1 MKDLKRK
8 LIKRIKEGINGCCNI
23 IIYIPFKKYS
33 CRSCPFISFVWI
45 TIQRPEHYLDPS
57 KIAKKD
63 FYTSDT
69 PPSEKRDEIPI
80 QNDYSVY
87 VQLNGHSG

>member
-1 MKDLKRK
+1 M
-8 LIKRIKEGINGCCNI
+8 
-23 IIYIPFKKYS
+23 S
-33 CRSCPFISFVWI
+33 CKIVLHLLPYHLLI

>member
-1 MKDLKRK
+1 MVIVTRDYELQT
-8 LIKRIKEGINGCCNI
+8 CTT
-23 IIYIPFKKYS
+23 PPS
-33 CRSCPFISFVWI
+33 ISFVWI
-45 TIQRPEHYLDPS
+45 TIQRPEHYLDRS